1 MGDFSFIKRRW
12 EKAGKQLYF
21 SNILWKLFLPAD
33 IKSYIFEVPL
43 VSLTFEGSKVHTQ
56 PYYSPLERSAVAE
69 LRFILPFPCITQV
82 TQYTSRD
89 CCSPL
94 IHSRSS
100 TAQVREWDLV
110 PCILLLLL
118 LLLFPR
124 TAYLQ
129 LLRWLLF
136 SLKLF
141 WTQHN
146 LKTKNK
152 TAAYQFIEWK
162 SEI

>member
-1 MGDFSFIKRRW
+1 MGDFSFIKEGER
-12 EKAGKQLYF
+12 KQGNSYF
-21 SNILWKLFLPAD
+21 SPIFFGNFFLPAD

-100 TAQVREWDLV
+100 TAQVWEWDLV
-110 PCILLLLL
+110 LCILL

-136 SLKLF
+136 SLTLF

-152 TAAYQFIEWK
+152 TAANQFIEWK